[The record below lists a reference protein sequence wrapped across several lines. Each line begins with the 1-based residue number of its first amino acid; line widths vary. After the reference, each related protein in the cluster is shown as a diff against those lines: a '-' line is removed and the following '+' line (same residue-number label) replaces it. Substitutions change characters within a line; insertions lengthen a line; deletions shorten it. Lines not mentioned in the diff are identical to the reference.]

1 MEALRRARHVGWD
14 VAAGP
19 TSVGTPPAFPK
30 MGTHCRGNYQRAAPL
45 AAFPLV
51 LLWEEIKLWG
61 QGGETCER
69 PSALGRGHFCPS
81 ICSGAD
87 RTEPSLGP
95 VCTRR
100 PFKFVHGLTVLPFA
114 RMGIVILS
122 GQPRTPPPPPLI
134 LNVDFR
140 VVFAQMGKKDFW
152 AAFDIAVG
160 FPRHLNSWNVAKRY
174 STKKS
179 PSYFSEM
186 QAFVISCQILVNC
199 TRNFEGQTSN
209 PIISTRRQ
217 RKSRVITGFSE

>member
-1 MEALRRARHVGWD
+1 MESLRRARHVGWD

-19 TSVGTPPAFPK
+19 TCVGTPPAFPK

-45 AAFPLV
+45 AAFSLV
-51 LLWEEIKLWG
+51 LLWEEMKLWG

-69 PSALGRGHFCPS
+69 TSALGRGHFCPF

-87 RTEPSLGP
+87 RTEPSLGQ

-114 RMGIVILS
+114 RMGIVILFPAS
-122 GQPRTPPPPPLI
+122 REPPLI

-140 VVFAQMGKKDFW
+140 VAFAQMGKKDFW
-152 AAFDIAVG
+152 AAFNIAVG
-160 FPRHLNSWNVAKRY
+160 FPRHLNSWNVTKRY

-179 PSYFSEM
+179 PSHFCEM
-186 QAFVISCQILVNC
+186 QAFVISYQILVNC
-199 TRNFEGQTSN
+199 MRNF
-209 PIISTRRQ
+209 
-217 RKSRVITGFSE
+217 

>member
-122 GQPRTPPPPPLI
+122 GQPRTPPRPPPPPIQCWLP
-134 LNVDFR
+134 R
-140 VVFAQMGKKDFW
+140 
-152 AAFDIAVG
+152 G
-160 FPRHLNSWNVAKRY
+160 FCSNGEKGLLSCFRY
-174 STKKS
+174 SCWLSPPFEFLECHKKI
-179 PSYFSEM
+179 FH
-186 QAFVISCQILVNC
+186 QKISVLLFWDASVCDFMPNSRELYEKFWGAD
-199 TRNFEGQTSN
+199 FESNHFYPQT
-209 PIISTRRQ
+209 T
-217 RKSRVITGFSE
+217 